1 MSVVKDFFLT
11 VVKKN
16 KVVSVVSE
24 VKQPSERSRKFQ
36 FDSSE
41 VEQRSGWSCRFDF
54 NSSDSDTV

>member
-24 VKQPSERSRKFQ
+24 VKQPSERSHKFQ
-36 FDSSE
+36 IDSSE

-54 NSSDSDTV
+54 NSSDSDTL